1 MYSTQVYL
9 YNQKHVVLLSDD
21 YYESAYDLR
30 WRPVYSKNLKLNKGV
45 DNVILFQFLNQNQKP
60 VDLSDSELTF
70 RLLDQEGQ
78 QVLLTLVLEV
88 VNAAKGK
95 ARLAVRATDTYQLP
109 PQVCSYSVT
118 RARTEEQ
125 HLPDSAIIGVDLV
138 EATYVDDHAGA
149 RGVIEVLDSVLPTA
163 IPSTAITIP
172 NQYQF
177 ENEPLYSSTVSRATN
192 GITTFQ
198 VFFDQFAG
206 TIQVE
211 GSVSPYGSWI
221 ECADTAE
228 VTDQQSICVN
238 GEGHFNQ
245 LRLKIISTAGSITK
259 ILAR

>member
-1 MYSTQVYL
+1 MYSTQIYL

-60 VDLSDSELTF
+60 VDISDSELTF

-78 QVLLTLVLEV
+78 QVLLTLPMEV
-88 VNAAKGK
+88 VDAAKGK

-109 PQVCSYSVT
+109 PQVCSYSIT
-118 RARTEEQ
+118 RARIEEQ

-138 EATYVDDHAGA
+138 EASYIDDHAGA

-163 IPSTAITIP
+163 IPSTVVSIP
-172 NQYQF
+172 DQYQF
-177 ENEPLYSSTVSRATN
+177 ENDPIYTSTVSRATN

-198 VFFDQFAG
+198 LFFDQFQG
-206 TIQVE
+206 QVIVE

-221 ECADTAE
+221 ECSDAVI
-228 VTDQQSICVN
+228 VTDQASICIN